1 MSPNATVR
9 LLIVDDHPLFR
20 QGVRW
25 ALGAEDE
32 VQVVGDA
39 ASAEEALE
47 WLDGVGPSNEPNV
60 VLVDLNLP
68 GMSGLELTRHLRR
81 QYPSLGVVMLSIH
94 ENDEQAFNA
103 LQAGAAA
110 YRSKDIKPQD
120 LVDILRRVARG
131 EYVINDVL
139 LEEPRVAHRV
149 LSQFRNL
156 PKELATSP
164 DTDFPIFTPLSDRE
178 IEVLERIASGG
189 SNKEI
194 ADALGI
200 STQTVKNHI
209 SSILRKLSLNDR
221 TQAVLY
227 ALRRGW
233 IETPSTIKSG
243 HGHTDHGESNEHNE
257 AE

>member
-1 MSPNATVR
+1 MPPNVSVR

-20 QGVRW
+20 QGVRF
-25 ALGAEDE
+25 ALGNFDDINFVYE
-32 VQVVGDA
+32 A
-39 ASAEEALE
+39 ASAEDALE
-47 WLDGVGPSNEPNV
+47 WLDGTTPNQEPNV
-60 VLVDLNLP
+60 VLCDLNLP
-68 GMSGLELTRHLRR
+68 GQSGLDLTRQLR
-81 QYPSLGVVMLSIH
+81 QLYPSFGVVILSIH

-110 YRSKDIKPQD
+110 YRSKDINPKD
-120 LVDILRRVARG
+120 LAEVLRRVARG
-131 EYVINDVL
+131 EYVINDVV
-139 LEEPRVAHRV
+139 LEEPKVASRL

-156 PKELATSP
+156 PQDVSSQP
-164 DTDFPIFTPLSDRE
+164 DADFPLFTPLSDRE
-178 IEVLERIASGG
+178 IEVLERIAQGG

-194 ADALGI
+194 ADHLGI

-233 IETPSTIKSG
+233 IEAPETINREPRG
-243 HGHTDHGESNEHNE
+243 AAAQTEDE
-257 AE
+257 